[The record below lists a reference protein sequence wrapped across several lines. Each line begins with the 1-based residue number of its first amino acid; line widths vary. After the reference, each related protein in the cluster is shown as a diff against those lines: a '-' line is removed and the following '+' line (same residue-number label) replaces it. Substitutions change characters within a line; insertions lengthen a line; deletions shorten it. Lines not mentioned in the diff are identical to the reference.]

1 MLLLDSEALSALAQG
16 PPVRRDSVRT
26 LIAAL
31 RERGEVPETV
41 AAVLA
46 EVVRGRRQDAGVF
59 AGMRRERLRVLPV
72 DTRLAVRAG
81 ELLGAV
87 GAGSEMAVDA
97 FLVAAGALD
106 PGTTLVVTGD
116 PTDVGRLAE
125 HTSDVTVVAI

>member
-81 ELLGAV
+81 ELLGWRAV
-87 GAGSEMAVDA
+87 RDLHAMCADSWRWQRMNPNGFE
-97 FLVAAGALD
+97 AA
-106 PGTTLVVTGD
+106 PS
-116 PTDVGRLAE
+116 AE
-125 HTSDVTVVAI
+125 APR